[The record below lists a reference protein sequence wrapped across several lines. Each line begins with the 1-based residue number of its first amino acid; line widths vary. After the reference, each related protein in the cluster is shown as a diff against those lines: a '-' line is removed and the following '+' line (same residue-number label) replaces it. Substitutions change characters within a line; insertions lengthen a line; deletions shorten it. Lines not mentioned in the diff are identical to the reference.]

1 MSVTEIRMLRWM
13 SCNTLMD
20 RIKNENIQGKL
31 EAAPTEDKM
40 RETHVRW
47 FGHVQRRFTN
57 ATGKKTDCFKSY
69 MHFKGKSNTSVNLE
83 IVRKDSTTLKLTDKN
98 TPEETNG

>member
-57 ATGKKTDCFKSY
+57 ATGKKTDCLRVTC
-69 MHFKGKSNTSVNLE
+69 TSRGRV
-83 IVRKDSTTLKLTDKN
+83 
-98 TPEETNG
+98 TPP